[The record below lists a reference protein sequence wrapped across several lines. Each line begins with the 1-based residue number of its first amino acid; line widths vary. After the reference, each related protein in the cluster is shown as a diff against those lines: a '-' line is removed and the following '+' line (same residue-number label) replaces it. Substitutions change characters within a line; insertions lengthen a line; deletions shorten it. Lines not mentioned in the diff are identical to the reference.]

1 MEVIDFGRFQTR
13 NAAMKDV
20 LRLAEKASVTQASLF
35 IFGEVGTGR
44 RTLARWIHDH
54 SPLRNARFLIWSP
67 EEVEPNVLRD
77 GDTVLFENIHE
88 LSTIH
93 LLRIRKLLDQYAT
106 TKIRWIATSLIDP
119 KTWMGSSSLAMDL
132 AYRLCVVTFQ
142 MPRLQDRQEDI
153 QILSEMFLQVACLVS
168 SLPHKKLSEGALD
181 FLRMYSW
188 SGHVAELMN
197 VIERAALKSETSEVG
212 AEDFSFLQAA
222 KTSTQLLQLG
232 QTGISLFEMEKKLIF
247 QTLEMTRHNKTRA
260 AEILGISI
268 RTLRNK
274 LNCYREAEAS

>member
-1 MEVIDFGRFQTR
+1 MEVIDYGRFQTQSSM
-13 NAAMKDV
+13 MKDV
-20 LRLAEKASVTQASLF
+20 LRLAEKASLTQASIF
-35 IFGEVGTGR
+35 ISGEMGTGR

-54 SPLRNARFLIWSP
+54 SPLRGARFFIWSP
-67 EEVEPNVLRD
+67 EEGEPLSLRD

-88 LSTIH
+88 FGAAQ
-93 LLRIRKLLDQYAT
+93 LLKTRKLLDQFAN
-106 TKIRWIATSLIDP
+106 TKIRWIVTSVP
-119 KTWMGSSSLAMDL
+119 EAKSWMESSSLAKDL

-153 QILSEMFLQVACLVS
+153 KILSEMFLQVACLVS
-168 SLPHKKLSEGALD
+168 SLPHKKFSQSAID
-181 FLRMYSW
+181 FLQRHSW

-197 VIERAALKSETSEVG
+197 VIERAALQSEGVEVG
-212 AEDFSFLQAA
+212 VEDFSFLQETKAA
-222 KTSTQLLQLG
+222 TNSMNLG

-247 QTLEMTRHNKTRA
+247 QTLELTRHNKTRA

-274 LNCYREAEAS
+274 LNCYREAEVL